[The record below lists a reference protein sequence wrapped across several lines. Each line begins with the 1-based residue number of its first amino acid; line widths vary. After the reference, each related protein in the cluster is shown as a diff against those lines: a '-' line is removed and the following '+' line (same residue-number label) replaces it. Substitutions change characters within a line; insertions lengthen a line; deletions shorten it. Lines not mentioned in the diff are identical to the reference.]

1 MGDKTE
7 PIKDWGNELYSGL
20 GGLGIFKADLI
31 VLISIAVIVVLVLAG
46 FGMIAMDDSNKY
58 EYVPGFVVDPNCE
71 KTSVTHDNKGHPI
84 DNYKCHIMV
93 TYQFAGK
100 PYSNKIYHEG
110 TSKYIKNEPVQLLV
124 AKNNPNMVQFATMNK
139 TTMGCMFL
147 SVATMIGLLA
157 YINYY
162 LTYKYKV
169 FAAAQGASSVFGL
182 FR

>member
-1 MGDKTE
+1 MGDQTE
-7 PIKDWGNELYSGL
+7 TIKDWGNELYSGL

-31 VLISIAVIVVLVLAG
+31 VLISIAVIVVLVLVG
-46 FGMIAMDDSNKY
+46 FGTIATDDSNKY
-58 EYVPGFVVDPNCE
+58 ENVQGIIVDPNCE
-71 KTSVTHDNKGHPI
+71 KTSVSYDNKGYPI

-100 PYSNKIYHEG
+100 VYTNKIYQEG
-110 TSKYIKNEPVQLLV
+110 TSKYIKNEPVELLV
-124 AKNNPNMVQFATMNK
+124 TKNDPNTVQFATMNK
-139 TTMGCMFL
+139 TTKGCLFL
-147 SVATMIGLLA
+147 SAAVLVGLLA